1 MKRARNI
8 IAGVVLISAVAA
20 VAYFAGR
27 FNNPAFHAYDHRA
40 ASLVNEQG
48 VTVDMRDYEG
58 KFLLVYFGYS
68 QCRRDCPHALG
79 LVSHVM
85 ETLGADAG
93 AVRALFISLDT
104 RDTPAQLEGF
114 MRQFH
119 PGIEALTF
127 RDRESLRNMC
137 GAFDIFMT
145 ETSVSGSES
154 AISGHEPALFLLDRS
169 GGILDR
175 FDFPVAPE
183 EVLGAIKDHSQ
194 EEGIA
199 I

>member
-1 MKRARNI
+1 MKRVGKI
-8 IAGVVLISAVAA
+8 IAGVALLSTVAT
-20 VAYFAGR
+20 VAYVAGR
-27 FNNPAFHAYDHRA
+27 FDNLSYHTYDHRA
-40 ASLVNEQG
+40 AALVNEQG

-79 LVSHVM
+79 LLSHVV
-85 ETLGADAG
+85 ETLGTDMSD
-93 AVRALFISLDT
+93 VRTLFISLDT
-104 RDTPAQLEGF
+104 RDTPAQLEGL

-119 PGIEALTF
+119 PGIETLTL
-127 RDRESLRNMC
+127 RDQESLRNMC

-194 EEGIA
+194 EEGIT

>member
-1 MKRARNI
+1 MKRIGKI
-8 IAGVVLISAVAA
+8 IAGVALLSTVAT
-20 VAYFAGR
+20 VAYVAGR
-27 FNNPAFHAYDHRA
+27 FDNPSYHTYDHRA
-40 ASLVNEQG
+40 SALVNEQG
-48 VTVDMRDYEG
+48 ITVDMRDYEG

-79 LVSHVM
+79 LLSHVM
-85 ETLGADAG
+85 EMLGTDASDL
-93 AVRALFISLDT
+93 RTLFISLDT

-119 PGIEALTF
+119 PGIEMLTL

-145 ETSVSGSES
+145 ETSVNGSES

-183 EVLGAIKDHSQ
+183 EVIGAIKDHSQ
-194 EEGIA
+194 EEGIV